1 MNLKQ
6 LAERAGKTAQ
16 QIAVEAGV
24 GKSTVDNWHQ
34 LLCVPRMSPLR
45 LSRVMGAYGCTFEE
59 LIEAE
64 RLCVAAIKVRCR
76 VQVKTNENK
85 HD

>member
-59 LIEAE
+59 LGEAE
-64 RLCVAAIKVRCR
+64 RLCVAAIEERRQAKE
-76 VQVKTNENK
+76 K
-85 HD
+85 

>member
-45 LSRVMGAYGCTFEE
+45 LSRVMAAYGCTFDE
-59 LIEAE
+59 LIAAE
-64 RLCVAAIKVRCR
+64 RLYMAAIEMKGR
-76 VQVKTNENK
+76 VKGGKKE
-85 HD
+85 